1 MGLTAFL
8 CMCCD
13 NLRSLYYKDMFSNLV
28 KYNSSEIT
36 RLIGSEP
43 EDELIADSINWRFDE
58 EVEFQIPPLPAKME
72 VVVEQP
78 RSLGVRPKDRA
89 VQDNAVPDNAVLD
102 NEVPDNAVPDRA
114 TGDFFILHRWIIHRI
129 IVE

>member
-1 MGLTAFL
+1 MGFTAFL

-36 RLIGSEP
+36 RLVGSEP

-58 EVEFQIPPLPAKME
+58 EAESQIPALPAKE

-78 RSLGVRPKDRA
+78 RSLGARPKDRA
-89 VQDNAVPDNAVLD
+89 VQDSAVPDNAVPNNNVL
-102 NEVPDNAVPDRA
+102 DNAVPDRA
-114 TGDFFILHRWIIHRI
+114 TGEFCVLN
-129 IVE
+129 